1 MPKTRRRKPTPS
13 RATGRRKKDL
23 PAPSVSRDKR
33 RKVLVIGA
41 GPSGLV
47 ALKTLRENGY
57 DAVCI
62 ESSSEIGGTFASKSY
77 DNGALV
83 SSKYITAFSDF
94 RWETAS
100 DNHPPIPEYLSYLN
114 EYCEAFNLYDHI
126 YFDVQVTRLHKH
138 HVGKNAKKNVTVYSV
153 SCKFMGDQQAQADIQ
168 LLLKTKFDAVA
179 VCSGLHNVPYTPKI
193 TGLDHFKGKIIHSS
207 QYKKRSIFKNKKV
220 LIVGCGETAM
230 DLAYR
235 AVTTSNKQVSLVVRH
250 GFLSVPTVLTEDI
263 PLDTYITN
271 LFECCYQHKW
281 YVILLVLPTIARL
294 TS

>member
-1 MPKTRRRKPTPS
+1 M
-13 RATGRRKKDL
+13 D
-23 PAPSVSRDKR
+23 
-33 RKVLVIGA
+33 
-41 GPSGLV
+41 
-47 ALKTLRENGY
+47 
-57 DAVCI
+57 
-62 ESSSEIGGTFASKSY
+62 
-77 DNGALV
+77 
-83 SSKYITAFSDF
+83 
-94 RWETAS
+94 
-100 DNHPPIPEYLSYLN
+100 
-114 EYCEAFNLYDHI
+114 EYCKAFNLYDHI
-126 YFDVQVTRLHKH
+126 YFDIQVTRLHKH
-138 HVGKNAKKNVTVYSV
+138 HVERNVKKNVTVYSV
-153 SCKFMGDQQAQADIQ
+153 TCKFTGVQPAGTDIQ
-168 LLLKTKFDAVA
+168 SLLKTKFDAVA

-193 TGLDHFKGKIIHSS
+193 TGLEHFKGKIMHSS
-207 QYKKRSIFKNKKV
+207 QYKKRSVFKNKKV